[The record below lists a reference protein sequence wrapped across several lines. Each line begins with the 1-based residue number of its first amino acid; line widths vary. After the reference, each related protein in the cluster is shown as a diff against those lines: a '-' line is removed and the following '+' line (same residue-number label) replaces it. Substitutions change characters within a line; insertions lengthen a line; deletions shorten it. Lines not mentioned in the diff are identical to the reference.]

1 MLLGLGLTMNNL
13 STEKDCTQCKKPAII
28 TRYYSG
34 EVLCENCFR
43 DSIMTKV
50 RKAISKWKMLE
61 RTDRIAVAISGGK
74 DSAVLLSVLVNNQ
87 QRFPDSEIIAIT
99 LDEGKAEDK
108 ERKTIVSTLAQQ
120 FGVELIFSSYEEL
133 FSVNLDDVVNRASKA
148 KSPLAPCAF
157 CGVMRRQGLN
167 ILARRLN
174 ADKLAL
180 GHNLDDEVQSMI
192 MNLIRGDLRRL
203 SRITPFQK
211 GLSPQLV
218 SRIKPLYHILE
229 EDLQLYAEL
238 LQLPTQQNPCS
249 YRTQSLR
256 SEIRYWLNEFE
267 KRHAGTKYN
276 LFATLSRIITF
287 LQQQTETDFQNCQI
301 CGEPTSR
308 AICAPCE
315 LLGQLKLRSE
325 NN

>member
-1 MLLGLGLTMNNL
+1 MNSP
-13 STEKDCTQCKKPAII
+13 STEKNCTQCKNPAII

-34 EVLCENCFR
+34 EVLCKDCFCE
-43 DSIMTKV
+43 SIMAKV

-87 QRFPDSEIIAIT
+87 RRFPESEIIGIT

-108 ERKTIVSTLAQQ
+108 ERKKIVSKLAQQ
-120 FGVELIFSSYEEL
+120 FNVELICSSYQEL
-133 FSVNLDDVVNRASKA
+133 FSVNLDTVVDRAIKA
-148 KSPLAPCAF
+148 NSPLAPCAF

-192 MNLIRGDLRRL
+192 MNLIRGDLQRL

-211 GLSPQLV
+211 GLSPHLV

-249 YRTQSLR
+249 YRNQSLR
-256 SEIRYWLNEFE
+256 SEIRSWLNNFE

-276 LFATLSRIITF
+276 LFATFSRIITS
-287 LQQQTETDFQNCQI
+287 LQEQTEINFQYCQL

-315 LLGQLKLRSE
+315 LLGNLKLRVK
-325 NN
+325 N